1 MKMDIR
7 DINIKDNNRSY
18 TTILMLT
25 CFVIGLIVG
34 KIVFYNIYSN
44 MQSPIYYISQEEIL
58 NLEKGRVSNQGETLF
73 FGKTSEVFN
82 YIESFVR
89 DYEKQGNQVVLS
101 KGEIVGNN
109 VVSLSE
115 EVHLKILETLKE
127 GNTR

>member
-73 FGKTSEVFN
+73 FGKTSEVFR
-82 YIESFVR
+82 YIETFVQ

>member
-18 TTILMLT
+18 TTIQMLT

-34 KIVFYNIYSN
+34 KIVFSNTYSN

-82 YIESFVR
+82 YIESFVQ